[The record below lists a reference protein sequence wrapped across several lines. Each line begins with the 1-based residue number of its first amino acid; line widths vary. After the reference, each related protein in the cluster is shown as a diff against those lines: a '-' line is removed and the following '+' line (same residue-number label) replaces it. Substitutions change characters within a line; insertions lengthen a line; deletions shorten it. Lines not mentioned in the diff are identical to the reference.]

1 MLLERSAALD
11 LASHIAL
18 EQTLYREARLLD
30 EERFAE
36 WLEMTTEDVAY
47 RMALRSRR
55 FRKDR
60 SGDLPIG
67 TGMIFDEDRARLCLR
82 IDRLRSGYVWAEDP
96 INFVRR
102 IVSNV
107 EIAWPDGDGGKDG
120 GEGRGDDGDGGE
132 GRDRAEVHSVVTIH
146 RSRINNQTRTLVAGR
161 KDRWRRDD
169 GVWRLARRDC
179 VLDHSTIPDSNLNV
193 FF

>member
-11 LASHIAL
+11 LANHVAL
-18 EQTLYREARLLD
+18 EQALYREARLLD

-47 RMALRSRR
+47 CMALRSRR

-60 SGDLPIG
+60 SGDPPIG
-67 TGMIFDEDRARLCLR
+67 TGMIFNEDRARLCLR

-96 INFVRR
+96 VNFVRR

-107 EIAWPDGDGGKDG
+107 EIAWPGADESDGVS
-120 GEGRGDDGDGGE
+120 EGRGD
-132 GRDRAEVHSVVTIH
+132 AEVHSVVTIH

-169 GVWRLARRDC
+169 GAWRLARRDC

>member
-11 LASHIAL
+11 LADHIAL
-18 EQTLYREARLLD
+18 EQALYREARLLD

-36 WLEMTTEDVAY
+36 WLEMTTEDIAY

-60 SGDLPIG
+60 SGDPPIG

-96 INFVRR
+96 VNFVRR
-102 IVSNV
+102 VVSNV
-107 EIAWPDGDGGKDG
+107 EIDWP
-120 GEGRGDDGDGGE
+120 GEDE
-132 GRDRAEVHSVVTIH
+132 AEVHSVVVIH

-169 GVWRLARRDC
+169 GAWRLAQRDC

>member
-1 MLLERSAALD
+1 MLLERSAAPD
-11 LASHIAL
+11 LANHVAL
-18 EQTLYREARLLD
+18 EQALYREARLLD

-36 WLEMTTEDVAY
+36 WLEMTTEDIAY

-60 SGDLPIG
+60 SGDPPIG

-102 IVSNV
+102 VVSNV
-107 EIAWPDGDGGKDG
+107 EIGWPNAAED
-120 GEGRGDDGDGGE
+120 E
-132 GRDRAEVHSVVTIH
+132 AEVHSVVIIH
-146 RSRINNQTRTLVAGR
+146 RSRINNHTRTLVAGR

-169 GVWRLARRDC
+169 GAWRLARRDC

>member
-18 EQTLYREARLLD
+18 EQALYREARLLD

-107 EIAWPDGDGGKDG
+107 EIAWPDADDAEGGG
-120 GEGRGDDGDGGE
+120 SDDGE
-132 GRDRAEVHSVVTIH
+132 GRDWAEVHSVVTIH

-161 KDRWRRDD
+161 KDRWRR
-169 GVWRLARRDC
+169 GGGAWRLARRDC

>member
-1 MLLERSAALD
+1 MLLERPAFD
-11 LASHIAL
+11 LAEHIAL
-18 EQTLYREARLLD
+18 EQALYREARLLD

-47 RMALRSRR
+47 CMALRARR

-60 SGDLPIG
+60 SGDPPIG
-67 TGMIFDEDRARLCLR
+67 TGMIFNEDRARLCLR

-96 INFVRR
+96 VNFVRR
-102 IVSNV
+102 IISNV
-107 EIAWPDGDGGKDG
+107 EIALAEEGAG
-120 GEGRGDDGDGGE
+120 GEGC
-132 GRDRAEVHSVVTIH
+132 AEVHSVVTIH

-161 KDRWRRDD
+161 KDRWRRED
-169 GVWRLARRDC
+169 GAWRLARRDL

>member
-11 LASHIAL
+11 LANHIAL
-18 EQTLYREARLLD
+18 EQALYREARLLD

-47 RMALRSRR
+47 CMALRSRR

-60 SGDLPIG
+60 SGDPPIG
-67 TGMIFDEDRARLCLR
+67 TGMIFNEDRARLCLR

-96 INFVRR
+96 VNFVRR

-107 EIAWPDGDGGKDG
+107 EIAWPDA
-120 GEGRGDDGDGGE
+120 DGGE
-132 GRDRAEVHSVVTIH
+132 GRDDAEVHSVVTIH

-169 GVWRLARRDC
+169 GAWRLARRDC

>member
-1 MLLERSAALD
+1 MLLERSTALD
-11 LASHIAL
+11 LANHIAL
-18 EQTLYREARLLD
+18 EQALYREARLLD

-47 RMALRSRR
+47 CMALRSRR

-60 SGDLPIG
+60 SGAPPIG

-107 EIAWPDGDGGKDG
+107 EIAWPDEDEGGD
-120 GEGRGDDGDGGE
+120 E
-132 GRDRAEVHSVVTIH
+132 AEVHSVVTIH

-169 GVWRLARRDC
+169 GAWRLARRDC

>member
-11 LASHIAL
+11 LANHIAL
-18 EQTLYREARLLD
+18 EQALYREARLLD

-60 SGDLPIG
+60 SGDPPIG

-96 INFVRR
+96 VNFVRR

-107 EIAWPDGDGGKDG
+107 EIAWPDG
-120 GEGRGDDGDGGE
+120 GEGEREGD
-132 GRDRAEVHSVVTIH
+132 AEVHSVVTIH
-146 RSRINNQTRTLVAGR
+146 RSRINNQSRTLVAGR

-169 GVWRLARRDC
+169 GAWRLARRDC

>member
-1 MLLERSAALD
+1 MLLERSTALD
-11 LASHIAL
+11 LANHIAL
-18 EQTLYREARLLD
+18 EQALYREARLLD

-60 SGDLPIG
+60 SGDPPIG

-107 EIAWPDGDGGKDG
+107 EIAWPDE
-120 GEGRGDDGDGGE
+120 GEGGDE
-132 GRDRAEVHSVVTIH
+132 AEVHSVVTIH

-169 GVWRLARRDC
+169 GAWRLARRDC

>member
-1 MLLERSAALD
+1 MLLERSAAPD
-11 LASHIAL
+11 LANHIAL
-18 EQTLYREARLLD
+18 EQALYREARLLD

-36 WLEMTTEDVAY
+36 WLEMTTEDIAY

-60 SGDLPIG
+60 SGDPPIG
-67 TGMIFDEDRARLCLR
+67 TGMIFNEDRARLCLR

-102 IVSNV
+102 VVSNV
-107 EIAWPDGDGGKDG
+107 EIAWPAEDSDEGDVEGG
-120 GEGRGDDGDGGE
+120 GEDE
-132 GRDRAEVHSVVTIH
+132 AEVHSVVIIH

-161 KDRWRRDD
+161 KDRWRRDE
-169 GVWRLARRDC
+169 GAWRLARRDC